1 MTYDFFLPGLI
12 IDALENADGT
22 VLKTWADEIIQ
33 KKIKTVNMLG
43 CHDGIPLL
51 DLKGLIPEERIQK
64 LIDVV
69 VARGGMV
76 KDLHGQKNIYYQVNS
91 TYYSALGE
99 NDRKMLMA
107 RALQL
112 FMPGK
117 PQIWYLDLFAGKN
130 DHEAVKKAGA
140 AGHKEINRTNL
151 STEQMEQ
158 VLHKEVVRK
167 QLDMLRFRTR
177 FPAFSFDSEISVDVQ
192 GSCMTFEWKKAGYT
206 AVLKADLWDMSYEIK
221 GTAPNGEI
229 LEE

>member
-1 MTYDFFLPGLI
+1 
-12 IDALENADGT
+12 
-22 VLKTWADEIIQ
+22 
-33 KKIKTVNMLG
+33 
-43 CHDGIPLL
+43 
-51 DLKGLIPEERIQK
+51 
-64 LIDVV
+64 
-69 VARGGMV
+69 
-76 KDLHGQKNIYYQVNS
+76 
-91 TYYSALGE
+91 
-99 NDRKMLMA
+99 MA

-117 PQIWYLDLFAGKN
+117 QQIWYLDLFAGKN

-158 VLHKEVVRK
+158 ALHKEVVRK
-167 QLDMLRFRTR
+167 QLNMLRFRTR

-192 GSCMTFEWKKAGYT
+192 GSCMTFEWKKAGYI